1 MKPLEFTHPGILL
14 KEVIDD
20 MGLTAY
26 RVCKETGIS
35 NANLG
40 KILKGMRSITPDT
53 ALRLAKFFDVSENYF
68 INLQRHYDVEKAK
81 KLNTREYQ
89 QIRQYAA

>member
-40 KILKGMRSITPDT
+40 KILKGIAP
-53 ALRLAKFFDVSENYF
+53 LHLIPHCV
-68 INLQRHYDVEKAK
+68 
-81 KLNTREYQ
+81 
-89 QIRQYAA
+89 